1 MRFRTK
7 RIYSAVEPSDGCR
20 ILIDRLWP
28 RGITKQAAAIDF
40 WAKDFAPSNEL
51 RRWYQ
56 HDKARWPEFQKRY
69 FKELDALGE
78 GIDSLRSELAAGV
91 NTIVYASKEEEL
103 NNATALVLYLREQRQ
118 PLPASTHP

>member
-7 RIYSAVEPSDGCR
+7 RIYSPVEPSDGCR

-28 RGITKQAAAIDF
+28 RGITQRAAAIDF

-56 HDKARWPEFQKRY
+56 HDPARWPEFQKRY
-69 FKELDALGE
+69 FEELDGHAK

-103 NNATALVLYLREQRQ
+103 NNATALVLYLTGQR
-118 PLPASTHP
+118 